1 MLLIFLA
8 LRQVA
13 LLLGLA
19 EGHLPSRI
27 TYYSNYYT
35 VVIELLSLKGHL
47 SLPKMQHAHRILAVI
62 PPTFPSRM
70 GSTSKIEKSKKK
82 SLQQGS
88 TSKIENKNQCRAT
101 VRHRGMGTGIS
112 EASKGVPIFSWM
124 MIG

>member
-47 SLPKMQHAHRILAVI
+47 SLPKMQHAWILAVI
-62 PPTFPSRM
+62 PRTFPSRM
-70 GSTSKIEKSKKK
+70 G
-82 SLQQGS
+82 
-88 TSKIENKNQCRAT
+88 
-101 VRHRGMGTGIS
+101 
-112 EASKGVPIFSWM
+112 
-124 MIG
+124 

>member
-47 SLPKMQHAHRILAVI
+47 SLPKMQHAWDLGGYSANVPFEDGVH
-62 PPTFPSRM
+62 
-70 GSTSKIEKSKKK
+70 
-82 SLQQGS
+82 LQ
-88 TSKIENKNQCRAT
+88 N
-101 VRHRGMGTGIS
+101 
-112 EASKGVPIFSWM
+112 
-124 MIG
+124 